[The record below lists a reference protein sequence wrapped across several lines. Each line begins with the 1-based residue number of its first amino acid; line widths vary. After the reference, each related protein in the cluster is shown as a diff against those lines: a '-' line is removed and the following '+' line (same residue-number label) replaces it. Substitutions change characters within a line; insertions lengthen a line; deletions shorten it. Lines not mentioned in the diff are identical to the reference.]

1 MGERI
6 FTNHEFIFKYMRGKK
21 APKRKIKPDEKFNN
35 VNVAKFINY
44 IMQRGKKATAKKIVY
59 SSFDIVKEKIKKE
72 PVEVF
77 TQALK
82 NVAPLLEVRSK
93 RVGGSN
99 YQVPIPVKGDRKLM
113 LSYRWIVEA
122 AKAKKGAPMHEKLA
136 EEFVN
141 AYNKEGAAVK
151 KRETI
156 HKMAEANRAFA
167 HFRR

>member
-1 MGERI
+1 
-6 FTNHEFIFKYMRGKK
+6 MRGKR
-21 APKRKIKPDEKFNN
+21 APKRKIKPDEKYNN

-44 IMQRGKKATAKKIVY
+44 IMQRGKKSVAQGIVY
-59 SSFDIVKEKIKKE
+59 GCFDLIKEKTKKE

-99 YQVPIPVKGDRKLM
+99 YQIPIPVKGDRKLM
-113 LSYRWIVEA
+113 LSYRWIIEA
-122 AKAKKGAPMHEKLA
+122 AKAKKGAAMHKKLA
-136 EEFVN
+136 EELVA
-141 AYNKEGAAVK
+141 AYNREGTAVK

-156 HKMAEANRAFA
+156 HKMAESNRAFA

>member
-1 MGERI
+1 
-6 FTNHEFIFKYMRGKK
+6 
-21 APKRKIKPDEKFNN
+21 DEKYNN

-44 IMQRGKKATAKKIVY
+44 IMQRGKKSVAQNIVY
-59 SSFDIVKEKIKKE
+59 GSFDLVKEKTKKE

-113 LSYRWIVEA
+113 LSYRWIIEA
-122 AKAKKGAPMHEKLA
+122 AAAKKGAAMHKKLA
-136 EEFVN
+136 EELVA
-141 AYNKEGAAVK
+141 AYNREGAAVK

-156 HKMAEANRAFA
+156 HKMAESNRAFA

>member
-1 MGERI
+1 
-6 FTNHEFIFKYMRGKK
+6 MRGKK
-21 APKRKIKPDEKFNN
+21 APKRKIKPDEKYNN

-44 IMQRGKKATAKKIVY
+44 IMQRGKKSVAQKIVY
-59 SSFDIVKEKIKKE
+59 ESFEIVKEKTKKE

-113 LSYRWIVEA
+113 LSYRWIIEA
-122 AKAKKGAPMHEKLA
+122 AKAKKGAAMYTKLA
-136 EEFVN
+136 DELVS
-141 AYNKEGAAVK
+141 AYNREGTAVK

-156 HKMAEANRAFA
+156 HKMAESNRAFA
-167 HFRR
+167 HFKR

>member
-1 MGERI
+1 
-6 FTNHEFIFKYMRGKK
+6 MRGKR
-21 APKRKIKPDEKFNN
+21 APKRKIKPDEKYNN

-44 IMQRGKKATAKKIVY
+44 IMQRGKKSVAQGIVY
-59 SSFDIVKEKIKKE
+59 GSFDLVKEKTKKE

-99 YQVPIPVKGDRKLM
+99 YQIPIPVKGDRKLM
-113 LSYRWIVEA
+113 LSYRWIIEA
-122 AKAKKGAPMHEKLA
+122 AKAKKGAAMHKKLA
-136 EEFVN
+136 EELVA
-141 AYNKEGAAVK
+141 AYNREGTAVK

-156 HKMAEANRAFA
+156 HKMAESNRAFA